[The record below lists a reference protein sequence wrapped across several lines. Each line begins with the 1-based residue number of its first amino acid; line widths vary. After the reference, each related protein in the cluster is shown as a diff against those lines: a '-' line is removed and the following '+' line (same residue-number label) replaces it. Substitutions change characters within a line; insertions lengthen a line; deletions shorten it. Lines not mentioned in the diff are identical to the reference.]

1 MSHTSIR
8 PCAGALATV
17 GLFLVTQQALPLAA
31 AAQEPLPGA
40 RTEVL
45 LGGVV
50 VDESTGQPVE
60 AATVLLVG
68 TDIETETGTYGGF
81 AFTDAPLGTVS
92 VRVTAPGHPSVVQEI
107 DVRGDRIVF
116 LQFILPSVA
125 AVLSELLV
133 GVPGNE
139 SVARLV
145 TEAAQLTAADL
156 LAIKVP
162 STRSITGSIG
172 KNDYQIRLRGYGSFT
187 QDLQPLVIIDGVRV
201 SGTGTVFDVLSQIPA
216 SEVEDIKVLRGP
228 TAAFL
233 YPFAANGVVEVRT
246 KR

>member
-8 PCAGALATV
+8 PWAGALATL
-17 GLFLVTQQALPLAA
+17 GLLLVTQQALPLAV

-40 RTEVL
+40 PTEVL

-81 AFTDAPLGTVS
+81 AFTEAPLGTVS
-92 VRVTAPGHPSVVQEI
+92 VRVTAPGHPSVVQEV
-107 DVRGDRIVF
+107 DVRSDRIVF
-116 LQFILPSVA
+116 LQVLVPSFA
-125 AVLSELLV
+125 ALLSELLV
-133 GVPGNE
+133 SVRGNE
-139 SVARLV
+139 SMAQL
-145 TEAAQLTAADL
+145 EGAQLTAADL

-162 STRSITGSIG
+162 STRVTTGDIG
-172 KNDYQIRLRGYGSFT
+172 KDDYQIRLRGYGSFT
-187 QDLQPLVIIDGVRV
+187 QDVQPLVIIDGVRV
-201 SGTGTVFDVLSQIPA
+201 SGTAETAFDVLSQIPA
-216 SEVEDIKVLRGP
+216 SDVEDIQVLRGP